1 MDMNLWFF
9 FYSFVTLFVIVD
21 PVMNVPIFAALLDRT
36 EKKEYERIVR
46 KAVIIA
52 AVVLIIFTYSG
63 NLIFNLLGIEMYS
76 FRIAGGI
83 LLFIISLEMLFGKRT
98 KTKGNFEIKKGQ
110 AYYINEK
117 KPRYSRKIFKQILD
131 RGVEGLYISRDNPE
145 GLEFYGHE
153 NADIYWLTSVKG
165 EKRVDPRELTQ
176 LQTVILKF
184 IRSHQKGVVVIEG
197 LETMITNTGFIK
209 VLQFLQRVRDI
220 ISENHGILI
229 ISIDLDTLNSQDRA
243 LIKREIINEIPIKKS
258 H

>member
-1 MDMNLWFF
+1 MPSVEEIIRELR
-9 FYSFVTLFVIVD
+9 
-21 PVMNVPIFAALLDRT
+21 AAL
-36 EKKEYERIVR
+36 KKDDETLRKEVKRIV
-46 KAVIIA
+46 KK
-52 AVVLIIFTYSG
+52 Y
-63 NLIFNLLGIEMYS
+63 
-76 FRIAGGI
+76 
-83 LLFIISLEMLFGKRT
+83 GKRT